1 MSLVSSRMFPILA
14 HNLPFSHAT
23 NHAPNL
29 SDSPITVLPLDLS
42 LLPCNLSSPT
52 SPLALFALS
61 SSSLFFFF
69 FPRVLTLIFCL
80 HICSYL
86 FWCLLKTPSHL
97 SYAMKLLVWPTTI
110 DIFPLPCPLPSPP
123 FPNSLVFQVS
133 CFIFS
138 SSHAVGILL
147 TDWDVHLTG
156 LHSSTE
162 FHRRLKDSRESFV
175 WPCSALRIE
184 ETQ

>member
-1 MSLVSSRMFPILA
+1 MSLVSSRMFPSLA
-14 HNLPFSHAT
+14 LNLPFSHVT

-61 SSSLFFFF
+61 SSSLFFFSH
-69 FPRVLTLIFCL
+69 VLTLIFCL

-86 FWCLLKTPSHL
+86 FWCLPSHF
-97 SYAMKLLVWPTTI
+97 SYAMKLLSWPTTI
-110 DIFPLPCPLPSPP
+110 DIFPLTCSLPSPP

-133 CFIFS
+133 CFVFS

>member
-1 MSLVSSRMFPILA
+1 MLIFASWLFLPIKYQALGMSLVSSRMFPILA

-69 FPRVLTLIFCL
+69 FPPCL
-80 HICSYL
+80 EPYL
-86 FWCLLKTPSHL
+86 LSSHL
-97 SYAMKLLVWPTTI
+97 FLLI
-110 DIFPLPCPLPSPP
+110 
-123 FPNSLVFQVS
+123 LVF
-133 CFIFS
+133 
-138 SSHAVGILL
+138 A
-147 TDWDVHLTG
+147 
-156 LHSSTE
+156 
-162 FHRRLKDSRESFV
+162 
-175 WPCSALRIE
+175 
-184 ETQ
+184 